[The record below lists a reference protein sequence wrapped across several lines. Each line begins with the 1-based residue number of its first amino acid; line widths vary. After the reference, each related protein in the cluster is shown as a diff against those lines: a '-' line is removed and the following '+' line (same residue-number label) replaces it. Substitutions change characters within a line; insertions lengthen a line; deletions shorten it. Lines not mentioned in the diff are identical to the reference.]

1 MNVEN
6 IFVLFLGY
14 CRPAEFGVIK
24 GEEITKIRKKIDG
37 PKSSQ
42 GRQRGKFK
50 ERSKAHS
57 PQELNKKGER

>member
-6 IFVLFLGY
+6 IFVLFLGD

-24 GEEITKIRKKIDG
+24 CEEITKIQKKING
-37 PKSSQ
+37 SKSSQ

-50 ERSKAHS
+50 ERSKDTQPART
-57 PQELNKKGER
+57 K

>member
-6 IFVLFLGY
+6 IVVLFLGD

-24 GEEITKIRKKIDG
+24 GEEITNIQKKIDG
-37 PKSSQ
+37 SKLSQ

-50 ERSKAHS
+50 ERSKVTQPAGT
-57 PQELNKKGER
+57 E